1 MQNSKKCFEGCPDT
15 FGQTGLEYFKFDQK
29 LPLQGAPTG
38 CPHRCPHRCPDTF
51 GQTGLEK
58 IAIFRAVFS

>member
-38 CPHRCPHRCPDTF
+38 CPYRVPSQVPSQVPGHFWTD
-51 GQTGLEK
+51 
-58 IAIFRAVFS
+58 RA